1 MNRLKD
7 ISIWDELAT
16 SYFTLVR
23 SLGKSVFSKVS
34 LIIVEIVLDGAP
46 KWKRFR
52 DKKAQVMKSKYR
64 FYRSEQ
70 HCLMHG
76 TQWQKVKVPWKDL
89 LLMKI

>member
-23 SLGKSVFSKVS
+23 SLGQFRGSAKVS
-34 LIIVEIVLDGAP
+34 LIIVGIILDGAAH
-46 KWKRFR
+46 WKRFR

-64 FYRSEQ
+64 FLSTRK
-70 HCLMHG
+70 HCLMHENYASR
-76 TQWQKVKVPWKDL
+76 
-89 LLMKI
+89 